1 MKKMMIGVMVAL
13 SAVLTQAESK
23 FRAPSYEP
31 NVLQREG
38 LALLRIVGSPLSFF
52 TEGAQ
57 SYNEHREATGSA
69 NPFSFIGGFVVCG
82 PFVTCFEAV
91 GGICELVTFQQFK
104 SFAYPWEVDANDQEM
119 VKYIRERE
127 EEERLA
133 RETTPKSDFVGELI
147 GAAAGAA
154 AGAAVESAFGHHGR
168 GSVQTVSCGGS
179 SGGSPRGSRKIRHSS
194 CNGTGQCNVC
204 HGKGYLGSDPTNARL
219 KCRSCGGSGRCCACN
234 GGYVYVN

>member
-1 MKKMMIGVMVAL
+1 MKKMIGAL
-13 SAVLTQAESK
+13 TVLLAVQVNAESA
-23 FRAPSYEP
+23 FRASGYEP

-38 LALLRIVGSPLSFF
+38 LALLRVVCSPLSFF

-57 SYNEHREATGSA
+57 SYNEHSEATGSA

-91 GGICELVTFQQFK
+91 GGVCELVSFQQFK
-104 SFAYPWEVDANDQEM
+104 SCAYPWEVDANDQKM

-127 EEERLA
+127 KEERLA
-133 RETTPKSDFVGELI
+133 SETTPKSDFVGELI

-154 AGAAVESAFGHHGR
+154 AGAAVESAFGHHG
-168 GSVQTVSCGGS
+168 GGTVQVISCGGS
-179 SGGSPRGSRKIRHSS
+179 SGGHSSGSRKIRHSS
-194 CNGTGQCNVC
+194 CNGTGFCNVC
-204 HGKGYLGSDPTNARL
+204 HGKGYLGLDPKNTRL

-234 GGYVYVN
+234 GGYVYRN